1 VKTQP
6 AINEEI
12 TTYFRPYKQN
22 FRGTFEFCPTGG
34 KQRVCVLGGLGPCS
48 GGGGGGGCSSK
59 LPMAATIPTESAH
72 HGGTSTS

>member
-1 VKTQP
+1 MKKSQHIFGFINKTLGV
-6 AINEEI
+6 
-12 TTYFRPYKQN
+12 RLN
-22 FRGTFEFCPTGG
+22 FAR
-34 KQRVCVLGGLGPCS
+34 RAANSVCVLGGLGPCS